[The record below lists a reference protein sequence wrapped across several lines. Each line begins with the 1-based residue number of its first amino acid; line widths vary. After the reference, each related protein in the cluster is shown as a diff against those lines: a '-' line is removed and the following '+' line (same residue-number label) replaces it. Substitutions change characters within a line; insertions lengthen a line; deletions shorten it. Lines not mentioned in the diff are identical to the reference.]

1 MPYTRDRDREFSQ
14 TGLSIDDL
22 RARID
27 SLAST
32 IPEIL
37 AGLSEADLGG
47 MYSQKAW
54 SSPVSMAQ
62 FLIHLHGHLNYHLG
76 QIDYLRRIL
85 TSAGVI
91 DFVQL

>member
-1 MPYTRDRDREFSQ
+1 MNFFPLPHGQGS
-14 TGLSIDDL
+14 L
-22 RARID
+22 RPILRNG
-27 SLAST
+27 SLWG
-32 IPEIL
+32 IPSEVL
-37 AGLSEADLGG
+37 ACLSEADLGG
-47 MYSQKAW
+47 MYSKKAW

-85 TSAGVI
+85 PSAGAI